1 MVNSQGLTVLVDDGV
16 IQQMKEGQDM
26 KVEVI
31 EMEDASPPEWNTTE
45 DVKHIEP
52 RGYELKLIFWE
63 QKSIKK
69 KKKYDN

>member
-1 MVNSQGLTVLVDDGV
+1 MVNAQGLVVLVDDDV

-31 EMEDASPPEWNTTE
+31 EMEDASPPEWNTNG

-52 RGYELKLIFWE
+52 RGYELKLN
-63 QKSIKK
+63 
-69 KKKYDN
+69 Y